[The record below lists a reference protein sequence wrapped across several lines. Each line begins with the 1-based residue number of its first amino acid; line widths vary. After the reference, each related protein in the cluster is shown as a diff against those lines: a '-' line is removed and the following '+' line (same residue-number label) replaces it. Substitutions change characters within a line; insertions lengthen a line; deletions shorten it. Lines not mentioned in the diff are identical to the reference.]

1 MKNNVL
7 QFPTRKRAPSK
18 GRVGVR
24 GELLAIPRH
33 VALMGKI
40 RNDIDFFE
48 VQAK

>member
-18 GRVGVR
+18 GRVGAR
-24 GELLAIPRH
+24 GELLAIPAH

-40 RNDIDFFE
+40 RNDVDLFE
-48 VQAK
+48 VRAR